1 MVTKKVV
8 LRFPNRQVD
17 QPIIY
22 KLVKDY
28 NLQVNILKAQISQ
41 EDEGLLILEL
51 YGSEANYR
59 NGMSYL
65 KRIRVKVEPLS
76 KDIIRNEDK
85 CTHCGVCVSA
95 CPTDA
100 LSVNQETKEIIFNSE
115 ACVACEHCVP
125 VCPSQAMELRI

>member
-17 QPIIY
+17 QPIVY

-51 YGSEANYR
+51 YGSESNYR
-59 NGMSYL
+59 NGISYL
-65 KRIRVKVEPLS
+65 KRIRVKIQPLA
-76 KDIIRNEDK
+76 KDIIRNEEK

-100 LSVNQETKEIIFNSE
+100 LSVDMETREIIFKSE
-115 ACVACEHCVP
+115 SCVACEHCVP

>member
-1 MVTKKVV
+1 MITKKIV

-17 QPIIY
+17 QPIVY

-41 EDEGLLILEL
+41 EDEGLLVLEL
-51 YGSEANYR
+51 YGPESNYR
-59 NGMSYL
+59 NGLAYL
-65 KRIRVKVEPLS
+65 KRIRVTTEPLS

-100 LSVNQETKEIIFNSE
+100 LTVDLQSKEIIFKSE